1 MRRHIIS
8 NAKFRGRSTGPLS
21 PKSKCLQLLQCSTS
35 SWHQKFL
42 YLEHIG
48 FQAFKVAIARRDN
61 EPARAALLA
70 YDLCHM
76 ITDTIQ
82 QLMTLFML
90 IAIELEFDTLKS
102 SNYVSIIQLLGVL
115 ANRHLPLLLIAA
127 VVPISARSPWSV
139 AINSPRL
146 PILWEIFGALEL
158 LT

>member
-1 MRRHIIS
+1 M
-8 NAKFRGRSTGPLS
+8 
-21 PKSKCLQLLQCSTS
+21 
-35 SWHQKFL
+35 
-42 YLEHIG
+42 
-48 FQAFKVAIARRDN
+48 
-61 EPARAALLA
+61 A

-127 VVPISARSPWSV
+127 VVPISARS
-139 AINSPRL
+139 A
-146 PILWEIFGALEL
+146 
-158 LT
+158 